1 LKNAKNCGILGL
13 RERSHLNCGLSFL
26 FSEGGMKKSKKTK
39 PRPRW
44 HCEKC
49 DMYWVSCDP
58 VCIICDRYGKPL
70 NEGAEKIINK
80 AKG

>member
-1 LKNAKNCGILGL
+1 
-13 RERSHLNCGLSFL
+13 
-26 FSEGGMKKSKKTK
+26 MKKSKKAK

-70 NEGAEKIINK
+70 NEDAEKILNK
-80 AKG
+80 CGEQAVGASPHPTRG

>member
-1 LKNAKNCGILGL
+1 
-13 RERSHLNCGLSFL
+13 
-26 FSEGGMKKSKKTK
+26 MKKSKKAK

-70 NEGAEKIINK
+70 NEGAKKILK
-80 AKG
+80 KGENGYITESRKIL

>member
-1 LKNAKNCGILGL
+1 
-13 RERSHLNCGLSFL
+13 
-26 FSEGGMKKSKKTK
+26 MKKSKKDK

-58 VCIICDRYGKPL
+58 VCIICDRHAKPL
-70 NEGAEKIINK
+70 NEDAEKLIRKMIDDK
-80 AKG
+80 IV

>member
-1 LKNAKNCGILGL
+1 
-13 RERSHLNCGLSFL
+13 
-26 FSEGGMKKSKKTK
+26 MKKSKKAK

-70 NEGAEKIINK
+70 NEGAEKILK
-80 AKG
+80 KVRSDSYD